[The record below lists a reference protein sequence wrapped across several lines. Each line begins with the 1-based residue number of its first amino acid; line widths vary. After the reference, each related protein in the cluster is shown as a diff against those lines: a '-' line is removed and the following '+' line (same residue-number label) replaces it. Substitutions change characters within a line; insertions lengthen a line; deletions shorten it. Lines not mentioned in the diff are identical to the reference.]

1 MQKHSQRRALLD
13 SIVIDHGPQDLL
25 SRVFLQG
32 DNAARRRGL
41 TLSFENL
48 ERVAEIVPQAVV

>member
-25 SRVFLQG
+25 SRVFLPRIMHPTP
-32 DNAARRRGL
+32 DLAA
-41 TLSFENL
+41 
-48 ERVAEIVPQAVV
+48 